1 MHLKFKRIH
10 FSLVAAA
17 TMHRCFLLLQKQH
30 RKNKDVF
37 NLVGPNLLLEED
49 TVPSEVTHFLPL

>member
-1 MHLKFKRIH
+1 MHF
-10 FSLVAAA
+10 FSLAVAA
-17 TMHRCFLLLQKQH
+17 TMHRCILLLKQH

-49 TVPSEVTHFLPL
+49 TVPSEVTHFWPL